1 MPDTPE
7 PTGDAND
14 PRAGIQSVEVAG
26 HLLHALLEGGEAQR
40 LADLA
45 RRAGMPSA
53 KAHRYLVSLIRAGLA
68 TQDTPSGRYD
78 LGPLALR
85 IGLHGIARFEP
96 LRLAEQ
102 TIASLSAQAGESAA
116 LSVWAGRAPAIVRV
130 SEARH
135 SLAGQVKLG
144 HACPL
149 TWSATGLV
157 FAAFEPAA
165 RTAALLQEELRQNRR
180 VGRPGAPHSARSLED
195 RLAAV
200 RSAGVAAVEGAEG
213 GAAAVA
219 APVRDGEGAL
229 AMVVTVFGPEGRLD
243 ARTDGP
249 LAHLVAQAA
258 ARLSRLMGGAPS
270 RT

>member
-1 MPDTPE
+1 MSEPDPHDT
-7 PTGDAND
+7 
-14 PRAGIQSVEVAG
+14 RAGIGSVETAAR
-26 HLLHALLEGGEAQR
+26 LLHALLEGGEALR
-40 LADLA
+40 LSDLA

-68 TQDTPSGRYD
+68 TQDPASGRYD
-78 LGPLALR
+78 LGPFALR

-102 TIASLSAQAGESAA
+102 TLTALAAQAGESAA

-130 SEARH
+130 AEARH
-135 SLAGQVKLG
+135 SLAGQVPLG

-165 RTAALLQEELRQNRR
+165 RTAPLLQDELRQNRR
-180 VGRPGAPHSARSLED
+180 VARPGAPHSAAALEA

-200 RSAGVAAVEGAEG
+200 RAAGVAAVDGAQG

-219 APVRDGEGAL
+219 APVRDAQGAL
-229 AMVVTVFGPEGRLD
+229 AMVLTIFGPPGRLD
-243 ARTDGP
+243 ARPDGP
-249 LAHLVAQAA
+249 LAGLVAQSAT
-258 ARLSRLMGGAPS
+258 RLSGLLGGLTDN
-270 RT
+270 R

>member
-1 MPDTPE
+1 MPE
-7 PTGDAND
+7 PPSEA
-14 PRAGIQSVEVAG
+14 PRAGIHSVEVAAR
-26 HLLHALLEGGEAQR
+26 LLHALLDGGEPLR

-45 RRAGMPSA
+45 RHAGMPSA

-68 TQDTPSGRYD
+68 AQDPTSGRYD

-130 SEARH
+130 AEARH
-135 SLAGQVKLG
+135 SLAGQVPLG

-149 TWSATGLV
+149 TWSATGLI

-165 RTAALLQEELRQNRR
+165 RTAPLLHEELRQNRR
-180 VGRPGAPHSARSLED
+180 VARPGAPRTAASLEA
-195 RLAAV
+195 RLDDV
-200 RSAGVAAVEGAEG
+200 RRDGVAAVDGAQG

-219 APVRDGEGAL
+219 APVHDAQGAL
-229 AMVVTVFGPEGRLD
+229 AMVVTVFGPQGRLD
-243 ARTDGP
+243 ARPEGP
-249 LAHLVAQAA
+249 LARLVVQAA
-258 ARLSRLMGGAPS
+258 KRLSGLLGGATNRP
-270 RT
+270 

>member
-1 MPDTPE
+1 MPE
-7 PTGDAND
+7 PPPED
-14 PRAGIQSVEVAG
+14 PRAGIRSVEVAG
-26 HLLHALLEGGEAQR
+26 RLLQALLEGGEALR

-45 RRAGMPSA
+45 RHAGMPSA

-68 TQDTPSGRYD
+68 VQNPASGRYD

-85 IGLHGIARFEP
+85 LGLHGIARFEP

-102 TIASLSAQAGESAA
+102 TIAALSAQAGESAA

-130 SEARH
+130 TEARH
-135 SLAGQVKLG
+135 SLAGQVPLG

-157 FAAFEPAA
+157 FAAYEPAT
-165 RTAALLQEELRQNRR
+165 RTAALLQEELRQNSR
-180 VGRPGAPHSARSLED
+180 VARPGAPRTAAALEA

-200 RSAGVAAVEGAEG
+200 RQAGVAAVDGAQG
-213 GAAAVA
+213 GAAAIA
-219 APVRDGEGAL
+219 APVHDAEGAL
-229 AMVVTVFGPEGRLD
+229 AMVVTVFGPQGRLD
-243 ARTDGP
+243 AKPEGP
-249 LAHLVAQAA
+249 LAQVVAQAA
-258 ARLSRLMGGAPS
+258 KRLSGLLGGETN